1 MEISPNKNYMKNTE
15 KKILSFELD
24 FREHWWNKM
33 WKRGK
38 YLIEFMI

>member
-1 MEISPNKNYMKNTE
+1 MKKSE

-33 WKRGK
+33 WKKGIDWID
-38 YLIEFMI
+38 LMI